1 MKNLNEEIGGRISA
15 LRITHH
21 ITQEQLAEQMDV
33 SVKHMSEVE
42 RGLSSFSLEKL
53 IAVSKVFDCSLDY
66 LILGNAADDSSA
78 YLPAFLAEVYQS
90 GDSREIGLLTQY
102 LLMYKEL
109 RKPSGDGQKSTSR
122 RKRQAT

>member
-1 MKNLNEEIGGRISA
+1 MKDLNEEIGGRISA
-15 LRITHH
+15 LRKTHH

-90 GDSREIGLLTQY
+90 GDSKEIGLLTQY
-102 LLMYKEL
+102 LLLYKEL
-109 RKPSGDGQKSTSR
+109 RKSAGEGKIS
-122 RKRQAT
+122 ATN